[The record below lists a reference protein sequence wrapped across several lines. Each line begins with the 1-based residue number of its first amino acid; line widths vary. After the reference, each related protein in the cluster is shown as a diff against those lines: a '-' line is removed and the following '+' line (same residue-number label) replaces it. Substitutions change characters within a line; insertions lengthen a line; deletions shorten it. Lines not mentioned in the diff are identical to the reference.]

1 MSIQY
6 SIDDTIR
13 QLLNNYDKQQPIT
26 IDHDYINL
34 SSTQKIMYN
43 FGKGSRKF
51 INFLKLPETKAAVLL
66 ANWALSATILVMTA
80 IFASTPAIM
89 FAALALFLIET
100 YAVFG
105 VTEYA
110 IAYGIANRIV
120 KVSQ

>member
-1 MSIQY
+1 M
-6 SIDDTIR
+6 DDAIR
-13 QLLNNYDKQQPIT
+13 QLFNNYDKQEPIV
-26 IDHDYINL
+26 IDHDYVNL
-34 SSTQKIMYN
+34 PSTQKIMYN
-43 FGKGSRKF
+43 IGKGSRKF

-89 FAALALFLIET
+89 FAALALFLVET

-110 IAYGIANRIV
+110 IAYGIANRIA

>member
-1 MSIQY
+1 MNVQY
-6 SIDDTIR
+6 SMNEAIR
-13 QLLNNYDKQQPIT
+13 DLLNNYQQQQPIVL
-26 IDHDYINL
+26 DYDYINS

-43 FGKGSRKF
+43 IGKGSRKF
-51 INFLKLPETKAAVLL
+51 LNFLKLPETKAAVLL

-80 IFASTPAIM
+80 IFASSPAIM

>member
-1 MSIQY
+1 MNVQY
-6 SIDDTIR
+6 SMDDAIR
-13 QLLNNYDKQQPIT
+13 QLFNNYDKQEPIV
-26 IDHDYINL
+26 IDHDYVNL
-34 SSTQKIMYN
+34 PSTQKIMYN
-43 FGKGSRKF
+43 IGKGSRKF

-89 FAALALFLIET
+89 FAALALFLVET

-110 IAYGIANRIV
+110 IAYGIANRIA